1 MNVTYCTLRL
11 AAEKERELCPRDLCA
26 FWEPGGAVLAG
37 RCMIDRLGI
46 DIRGRDLA
54 AYLLELR
61 ERLEEMKGARR

>member
-1 MNVTYCTLRL
+1 MNGTYCTLRL
-11 AAEKERELCPRDLCA
+11 AAEKEAGLCPRDLCA

-46 DIRGRDLA
+46 DIRRRDLA

-61 ERLEEMKGARR
+61 ERLEEMKGAQR